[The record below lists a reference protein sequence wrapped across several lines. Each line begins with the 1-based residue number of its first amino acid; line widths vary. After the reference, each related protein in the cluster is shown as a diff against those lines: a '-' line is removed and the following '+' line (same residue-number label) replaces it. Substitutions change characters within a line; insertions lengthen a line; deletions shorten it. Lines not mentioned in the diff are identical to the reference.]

1 MGLTSSSSGF
11 SDSAFAFASEWVQRK
26 LFEENKAT
34 FGIVLIGTERHNNPQ
49 GYENITIA
57 DCNDN
62 DGFIAPA
69 TFETLRYLE
78 KHIAAEKS
86 EENSNWIQGVEV
98 AAEYLKN
105 HRNHDPDAGVLKIAM
120 ISDLGCPIED
130 PTAFDEVYEDLT
142 QNEIQLVFI
151 GPDWEETRDPSE
163 EANPFD
169 KTDDDV
175 DENGHS
181 SKSST
186 NTNPDKKPMTEE
198 QKSNF
203 ELVKV
208 MIESTDGSYVD
219 IKSAILYFT
228 EKERKKKK
236 PTPWK
241 CDLEIGPDILVNV
254 TGYVK
259 VRKESPKAFK
269 RCIAGDPNCEEIT
282 PDVTYVRNN
291 EEQEPIDREDCVEAY
306 KYGSDLITVSGKILI
321 QCSISFCIN
330 LIAFMRDLIS
340 HQFK

>member
-26 LFEENKAT
+26 LYEENKAT
-34 FGIVLIGTERHNNPQ
+34 FGIVLIGTEGHNNPKD
-49 GYENITIA
+49 YEHITIA

-69 TFETLRYLE
+69 SFETLRYLE
-78 KHIAAEKS
+78 KHISAEKS
-86 EENSNWIQGVEV
+86 EEQGDWIKGVEV

-120 ISDLGCPIED
+120 ISDLGCPVED

-151 GPDWEETRDPSE
+151 GPDWEETSEPVDPWAE
-163 EANPFD
+163 
-169 KTDDDV
+169 KTDNG

-181 SKSST
+181 SKASSS
-186 NTNPDKKPMTEE
+186 TNPDKKPMTEE

-219 IKSAILYFT
+219 VKSAILYFT

-236 PTPWK
+236 PMPWK

-259 VRKESPKAFK
+259 VRKETPKAFK
-269 RCIAGDPNCEEIT
+269 KCIAGDPNCEEIT
-282 PDVTYVRNN
+282 PEVTYVRNN
-291 EEQEPIDREDCVEAY
+291 EEQEVIDREDCVEAY
-306 KYGSDLITVSGKILI
+306 KYGSDLITVSGKKFNF
-321 QCSISFCIN
+321 SVPFPF
-330 LIAFMRDLIS
+330 A
-340 HQFK
+340 